1 MLSQVMLEQPLFFC
15 YRLLPILCPCF
26 WSNLVFLSNHFESRL
41 LLLMSCFQQTGA
53 SQSAEPL
60 AKMTSRV
67 FYFLLLSV
75 LFIQLHSTTLILDA
89 GFILSQPFPLQNCF
103 ANNVSCSLLPSVPIP
118 TSWLKYEK

>member
-1 MLSQVMLEQPLFFC
+1 MLSQVMLEQPVFFC
-15 YRLLPILCPCF
+15 CRLLPILYPCF

-41 LLLMSCFQQTGA
+41 LRLMSCFQQTGA

-67 FYFLLLSV
+67 VDLLLLCI
-75 LFIQLHSTTLILDA
+75 LFILILILDA
-89 GFILSQPFPLQNCF
+89 GFILSQPFPLQNCS